1 MTKQMM
7 IKQLSL
13 WRSLGRNL
21 CKSSFGVKYCKIFAL
36 LGCLGLLGLKC
47 EVRCLKEVSGA
58 LEMFEIKVE
67 ELD

>member
-21 CKSSFGVKYCKIFAL
+21 CKSNFGVKYCKIFAL
-36 LGCLGLLGLKC
+36 LGRLGLKC
-47 EVRCLKEVSGA
+47 EVRCLKEVSSA